1 MTRAPWTSGVEQ
13 LLIQRARAE
22 LELAT
27 DGDPTPEPAGHALA
41 VILLAAAA
49 FDAHLGEWLARPA
62 NHQRFTTEEMD
73 SFRWKPGYRVV
84 RALLRKRD
92 TAKDPRA
99 EKWYRRLKG
108 LYELKAH
115 VTHASPDKRDTGT
128 FPPRLAPYIADGTFV
143 PAGEVAVDWTSRL
156 LVKSVASHAVAI
168 AERSAAAFDEGVR
181 DWTA

>member
-1 MTRAPWTSGVEQ
+1 MTRAAWTSGVEQ
-13 LLIQRARAE
+13 LLIQRAHAE

-41 VILLAAAA
+41 AILLAAAA

-62 NHQRFTTEEMD
+62 NTQRFTTEELD
-73 SFRWKPGYRVV
+73 AFRWKPGYKLV
-84 RALLRKRD
+84 RAILRKRD
-92 TAKDPRA
+92 AAKDPRA

-115 VTHASPDKRDTGT
+115 AAHATPDKRDTGA
-128 FPPRLAPYIADGTFV
+128 FPARLAPYIADGTFV

-156 LVKSVASHAVAI
+156 LVKSVAQHAVAI
-168 AERSAAAFDEGVR
+168 AERAAAAFDDEVR
-181 DWTA
+181 DWTP